1 MRGALGGGGG
11 WGVSVLRVKAAE
23 GRLQVNATDTF
34 RHDVK
39 EETRS

>member
-1 MRGALGGGGG
+1 MRGALGGGGKC
-11 WGVSVLRVKAAE
+11 VLRVKAAE